1 MWLGGVRM
9 NNEIFYGERKI
20 VYAVDFCNRKTLEI
34 SVMPDSAVQVRAP
47 QGATLEAI
55 AQKVQKKAPWIVEKQ
70 DWFAKFPKAPTPKQ
84 YLSGETHLYLGRHYR
99 LKIEKGK
106 DRSVKIDGGFIRIE
120 IADTRQ
126 AAVRKLLDEWFR
138 ERANVQFKKTLEMCI
153 AKYKLAEM
161 PRLQIRSMKT
171 RWGSLS
177 QGGVLTMNI
186 KLIAA
191 PKECIEYVV
200 VHELCHQKYPN
211 HDNKFYRLLEA
222 RLPDWEKR
230 KQKLE
235 SLQV

>member
-1 MWLGGVRM
+1 MNEQGVVKYGDR
-9 NNEIFYGERKI
+9 EIA
-20 VYAVDFCNRKTLEI
+20 YAVEFCRRKTLEI

-47 QGATLEAI
+47 QGATLEVI

-70 DWFAKFPKAPTPKQ
+70 NWFAKFPKAPPPRQ
-84 YLSGETHLYLGRHYR
+84 YLGGETHLYMGRRYR

-106 DRSVKIDGGFIRIE
+106 ERLVKIDGGFIRVVS
-120 IADTRQ
+120 ADIHPATI
-126 AAVRKLLDEWFR
+126 KKILDQWLR
-138 ERANVQFKKTLEMCI
+138 ERAKAQFEKVF
-153 AKYKLAEM
+153 LACLARFS
-161 PRLQIRSMKT
+161 PSSAPVRLQIRDMKT

-177 QGGVLTMNI
+177 KGGIFTLNI

-200 VHELCHQKYPN
+200 VHELCHLKYPN
-211 HDNKFYRLLEA
+211 HDKKFYRLLET

-235 SLQV
+235 NMQG

>member
-1 MWLGGVRM
+1 M
-9 NNEIFYGERKI
+9 NNEFFYGERKI
-20 VYAVDFCNRKTLEI
+20 AYAVEFCSRKTLEI

-84 YLSGETHLYLGRHYR
+84 YLGGETHLYLGRHYR
-99 LKIEKGK
+99 LKVEKSK
-106 DRSVKIDGGFIRIE
+106 DRSVKIDGGFIQIE

-126 AAVRKLLDEWFR
+126 AAVKKLLNEWFR
-138 ERANVQFKKTLEMCI
+138 ERANIQFKKTLEICA

-177 QGGVLTMNI
+177 KGGILTMNV

-191 PKECIEYVV
+191 PRECIEYVV
-200 VHELCHQKYPN
+200 AHELCHLKYPN
-211 HDNKFYRLLEA
+211 HDNKFYRLLET

>member
-1 MWLGGVRM
+1 M
-9 NNEIFYGERKI
+9 NNEILYGERKI
-20 VYAVDFCNRKTLEI
+20 AYAVEFCSRKTLEI

-70 DWFAKFPKAPTPKQ
+70 DWFAKFPKASTPKQ
-84 YLSGETHLYLGRHYR
+84 YLGGETHLYLGRHYR

-126 AAVRKLLDEWFR
+126 AAVRKLLDEWLR
-138 ERANVQFKKTLEMCI
+138 ERANVQFRKTLEMCV

-200 VHELCHQKYPN
+200 VHELCHLKYPN
-211 HDNKFYRLLEA
+211 HDNKFYRLLET